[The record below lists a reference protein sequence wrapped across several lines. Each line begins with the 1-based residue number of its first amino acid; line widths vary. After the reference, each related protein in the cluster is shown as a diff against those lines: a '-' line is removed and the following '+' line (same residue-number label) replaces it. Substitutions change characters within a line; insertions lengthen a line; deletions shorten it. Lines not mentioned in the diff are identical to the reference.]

1 ERSVPLDLA
10 ARSGPELG
18 RVEGSALPL
27 PTLPALPPP
36 ETDSGRSLD
45 LTPTAA
51 APEEMDRLPVP
62 RLDRSRPAEAEVEV
76 AAVPL
81 PPEQPDIDEVPA
93 APDAETET
101 ETETAA
107 LESDGLDEEAEDG
120 PPSVLAVAAAPTP
133 ATRPKDVPPAT
144 RGSLVRLGAGG
155 ASTRTDGPRVVRP
168 RPSSEPE
175 TISIGLPASLPA
187 RVRRNAN
194 EGQLPLGEM
203 TLIGVLEL
211 ETGRQALLRLPNG
224 RYQRLSVGDEA
235 EGWEITAIGGQSIR
249 LSRQG
254 DERVLALV
262 AR

>member
-1 ERSVPLDLA
+1 R
-10 ARSGPELG
+10 
-18 RVEGSALPL
+18 
-27 PTLPALPPP
+27 
-36 ETDSGRSLD
+36 GRSLD

-62 RLDRSRPAEAEVEV
+62 RPDGSSPSDAETVV
-76 AAVPL
+76 AAVPTPDASVPL
-81 PPEQPDIDEVPA
+81 PPEQPGTGEA
-93 APDAETET
+93 AASQEPE
-101 ETETAA
+101 AA
-107 LESDGLDEEAEDG
+107 TLGDGELPEEEDG
-120 PPSVLAVAAAPTP
+120 PPSTLAVAAAPTP

-144 RGSLVRLGAGG
+144 RGSLVRLGAGSS
-155 ASTRTDGPRVVRP
+155 STRRDGPRVVRP
-168 RPSSEPE
+168 TPSSPPE
-175 TISIGLPASLPA
+175 TISIGLPTSLPA

-235 EGWEITAIGGQSIR
+235 EGWQITAIGGQSIR
-249 LSRQG
+249 LRRQG